1 MAPFTMNGNMRR
13 VVGCILLAWM
23 SGASPQAPAG
33 PPTQLPKTDL
43 PKPNAELPVD
53 SLKSKET
60 DNVPSKTPI
69 SVSTEA
75 INQISTQPSSTPQK
89 PNGVSEDTKAI
100 SSIPSQTEPSKTDVQ
115 GTPPGDKSDYKPPTQ
130 TASPTSQDI
139 PSGQISKKDHST
151 SAKPDDTNGA
161 PPKESQP
168 PTLTTSPGFQGKQE
182 NPNDKP
188 TIPKE
193 NEKNDAPIDKP
204 EKLIQDEKDDAL
216 QKDSQPATTA
226 TSSSPKANEPTP
238 TAKPNVPK
246 EAEKGNVP
254 TSKAENPTPAKEAPE
269 EKQSSLEATV
279 RMLDEPKDESP
290 PESKKDSTKSLDVMP
305 EKPLPS
311 DNDGVLQKESHPPT
325 IAPSSASQAKEPAP
339 TAKPNVPKEAEKGNV
354 PTSKTESPTPAKEA
368 PEEKQPS
375 LEATVR
381 ILDEPKDESPPGSP
395 KPSSKPPD
403 TMDDGSQYKRES
415 NKESAGPKETSSD
428 KKEATGESDLPSP
441 SKEASPP
448 KPTAT
453 ESSKVEESS
462 RKSSPNEK
470 PLNEER
476 AQDVSK
482 QGKDLPAN
490 PEGDQPQKETEKGP
504 QENKVQES
512 LKEVPS
518 TEKDQ
523 YEDPD
528 QASKSEKG
536 RGSDP
541 EKGDKVKDPD
551 AATEPKSDS
560 TKDPTKTGPET
571 AKNPADKG
579 SQDVNSEKG
588 APTPKP
594 SGEDPALKEPAKV
607 AENFDGKPNFGP
619 ADGSPQ
625 DIAKPTFGEK
635 DAKPQ
640 KTDVKADNPSKIN
653 TEKDASRNRGSRE
666 TPRILKE
673 ETKAPNDSDL
683 TFKKQSEKGA
693 EKVGD
698 KVEPPRVPMNDAK
711 EPIAENKVAAED
723 VVDGKNPSDPE
734 ERKKGSLPD
743 TRVVDGVDADIKDLP
758 SKKKVEGPKPGPEG
772 KPRSKEVNP
781 DNITKDGQGKDQN
794 PESPKDKQVQGDNPN
809 KEGQDSP
816 KAPSGKESQG
826 IDSAK
831 HTPAPKSSEED
842 AAPKQPAKDAENFDG
857 KPNFGPTDGSPQE
870 KTKPISSDKEAKP
883 QNTDIKADDPSKI
896 NTEKDIGKS
905 RKARETPRIP
915 KEEPKAP
922 NDSDLTFK
930 KESEKGAEKVGG
942 KVEPPRVPKNDVK
955 EPITEKKAAAE
966 DVVDGKKP
974 SDPEEQKK
982 DSLPPDTWFVDG
994 EDKPSSP
1001 DTWFVDGVDADV
1013 EHSPSKKKV
1022 EASNP
1027 DPEGKPGSKDADP
1040 GKIAKD
1046 GQGKDQSPESPK
1058 DKQVQGDNPNK
1069 DPTMTGPETAK
1080 NPADKGSQDVNSE
1093 KGAPTP
1099 KPSGEDPALKESA
1112 KVAENFDGKPNFGP
1126 ADGSPQEKDKPISS
1140 DKEAK
1145 PQNTDIKA
1153 DDPSK
1158 INTEKDIGK
1167 SRKARETPRIPKEE
1181 TRAPSDNDPTSKKES
1196 EKGAEKVGD
1205 KVEPPRVPKNDVK
1218 EPITEKKAAA
1228 EDVVDGKKPS
1238 DSEERKKD
1246 SLPSTRVVDG
1256 VNVDVKNSSSKKKVE
1271 GSNPGPEGKPGSKDV
1286 NPDNIAKYG
1295 QGKDQSPE
1303 SPKDKQ
1309 VQGDNPNKEGQ
1320 DSPKATS
1327 AKESQGID
1335 SAKHTP
1341 APKPSEKP
1349 LDENSPPEGDN
1360 PISQEPTK
1368 TEPRVPTK
1376 DIPDNKA
1383 ATGDDS
1389 HQTKDAMDFNE
1400 KPNFGSID
1408 ESSRDKNKPTP
1419 SEKEPS
1425 PPRTKDL
1432 KDGRNNTPTGVPPVK
1447 ENEKSRDTEVAHD
1460 ISNKDDFPNRKVPE
1474 KSAENGRENEEPKDD
1489 KKSAGPNLE
1498 KSENPK
1504 DNDVSTDKQLPP
1516 DTRKVSEERAI
1527 KPLPSEEI
1535 KPDVQ
1540 RKPEGS
1546 DDTKA
1551 TPKNKQADVS
1561 SLDREKPTPVADA
1574 QPSTSRNE
1582 EPPSLPTRLQPSGG
1596 SDPIHS
1602 KDSSRTSPS
1611 ENSPTAQPSKADHA
1625 SSPVVETDSAFKT
1638 SASSPAQSNE
1648 SSKASIIIPTAPV
1661 QSPKENQA
1669 SSPVVETDSAS
1680 KTSASS
1686 PARSNESS
1694 KPSVNNPTAIL
1705 PSQENP
1711 DSSSAADT
1719 NPVSKTSAT
1728 AQPKESPNPIIAA
1741 STSTAKPSAKSSAPP
1756 VQTEPPSPSEKPQ
1769 RLPDPVNTF
1778 VIEKGNVR
1786 LPAEQEPKQ
1795 PPKDVN
1801 PSRPKTS
1808 VPSPTEDTDLEPT
1821 TPEDQPKPEPT
1832 AEEAPGAIPARSNPP
1847 APSTSSKYIF
1857 SQPVY
1862 LKPDIKVTAEEA
1874 PVATAT
1880 SLPTEEKLTPD
1891 KPSMIRGTD
1900 DNVVESDDV
1909 GFEIRLLNVRYMDL
1923 LDYPDKSKHISNA
1936 LPQDLGFLTGQKSSK
1951 FHVIEM
1957 KPNNPNRLTS
1967 DQSIIVIISIS
1978 NKQDG
1983 DAIPIMEALNHDIAS
1998 KAEMLKDTI
2007 VLKLIDPSII
2017 ERGIQG
2023 FVLVNSSAKDR
2034 SGVPMDFDF
2043 ISKASN
2049 TKEEAFGAVPNPL
2062 TNLDGPQTP
2071 WKPISDESGAINW
2084 ATKSI
2089 ALSLALTSALIYA
2102 LLVLFRIHYPQHFMI
2117 R

>member
-1 MAPFTMNGNMRR
+1 MNGNMRR

-33 PPTQLPKTDL
+33 PPTQPPKTDL
-43 PKPNAELPVD
+43 TKPNAELPVD

-60 DNVPSKTPI
+60 NNVPSKTPI

-89 PNGVSEDTKAI
+89 PNGASEDTKAI

-139 PSGQISKKDHST
+139 SSGKISEKEHST
-151 SAKPDDTNGA
+151 SAKPGDTNGA

-168 PTLTTSPGFQGKQE
+168 PTLTTSP
-182 NPNDKP
+182 
-188 TIPKE
+188 
-193 NEKNDAPIDKP
+193 

-216 QKDSQPATTA
+216 QKDNQSATIA
-226 TSSSPKANEPTP
+226 TSSASQAKEPAP

-354 PTSKTESPTPAKEA
+354 PTSKTESPTPVKEA

-381 ILDEPKDESPPGSP
+381 MLEEPKDRSPPGSP

-403 TMDDGSQYKRES
+403 TMDDGSQYKREP

-428 KKEATGESDLPSP
+428 KKEATGESNQPSP

-453 ESSKVEESS
+453 ESSKAEESS
-462 RKSSPNEK
+462 RKNSANEK

-490 PEGDQPQKETEKGP
+490 PEGDQPQKETEKGS

-551 AATEPKSDS
+551 AAKEPKSDS
-560 TKDPTKTGPET
+560 TKDPTKTGPETAKNPADKGSQDVNSEKGASTPKPSGEDPALKEPAKVGENFDGKPNFGPADGSPQDIAKPTFSEKDAKPQTTDVKADDPSKINTEKDAGRNREARETPRIPKEEPKAPSDSDLTSKKESEKGVKKVGDRVEPPRVPRNDAKEPIAENKVAVEDVVDDKNPSDPEERKKDSLPDTRVVDGVSVDIKNSLSIKKVDGPKPGPEGKPGSKEVNPGNITKDGQGKDQSPESAKDKKVKGDNTNKEGQDSPKAPSGKESQGIDSAKHTPAPKPSEEDAALEEPAKDAENFDGKPNFGSTDGSPQEKTKPISSDKEAKPQNTDFKANNPSKINTEKDAGRSRGSRETPRIPKEEPKAPSDSDLTSKKESEKKAEKVGDKVEPPRVPKNDAKEPITEKKAAVEDVVNGKKPSDPEEQKKDSLPSDTWFVDGEDKPSSPDTWFVDGVDVDVEHSPSKKKVEGSNPGPEGKPGSKDADPDNIAKDDQGKDQSPESPKDKQVQGDNPNKDLTMTGPET

-625 DIAKPTFGEK
+625 EK
-635 DAKPQ
+635 D
-640 KTDVKADNPSKIN
+640 
-653 TEKDASRNRGSRE
+653 
-666 TPRILKE
+666 
-673 ETKAPNDSDL
+673 
-683 TFKKQSEKGA
+683 
-693 EKVGD
+693 
-698 KVEPPRVPMNDAK
+698 
-711 EPIAENKVAAED
+711 
-723 VVDGKNPSDPE
+723 
-734 ERKKGSLPD
+734 
-743 TRVVDGVDADIKDLP
+743 
-758 SKKKVEGPKPGPEG
+758 
-772 KPRSKEVNP
+772 
-781 DNITKDGQGKDQN
+781 
-794 PESPKDKQVQGDNPN
+794 
-809 KEGQDSP
+809 
-816 KAPSGKESQG
+816 
-826 IDSAK
+826 
-831 HTPAPKSSEED
+831 
-842 AAPKQPAKDAENFDG
+842 
-857 KPNFGPTDGSPQE
+857 
-870 KTKPISSDKEAKP
+870 KPISSDKEAKP
-883 QNTDIKADDPSKI
+883 QNTDNKADDPSKI

-905 RKARETPRIP
+905 RKARET
-915 KEEPKAP
+915 
-922 NDSDLTFK
+922 L
-930 KESEKGAEKVGG
+930 
-942 KVEPPRVPKNDVK
+942 
-955 EPITEKKAAAE
+955 
-966 DVVDGKKP
+966 
-974 SDPEEQKK
+974 
-982 DSLPPDTWFVDG
+982 
-994 EDKPSSP
+994 
-1001 DTWFVDGVDADV
+1001 
-1013 EHSPSKKKV
+1013 
-1022 EASNP
+1022 
-1027 DPEGKPGSKDADP
+1027 
-1040 GKIAKD
+1040 
-1046 GQGKDQSPESPK
+1046 
-1058 DKQVQGDNPNK
+1058 
-1069 DPTMTGPETAK
+1069 
-1080 NPADKGSQDVNSE
+1080 
-1093 KGAPTP
+1093 
-1099 KPSGEDPALKESA
+1099 
-1112 KVAENFDGKPNFGP
+1112 
-1126 ADGSPQEKDKPISS
+1126 
-1140 DKEAK
+1140 
-1145 PQNTDIKA
+1145 
-1153 DDPSK
+1153 
-1158 INTEKDIGK
+1158 
-1167 SRKARETPRIPKEE
+1167 RIPKEE
-1181 TRAPSDNDPTSKKES
+1181 TKAPSDSDPTSKKES
-1196 EKGAEKVGD
+1196 EKGGRKSWRRKPIAEK
-1205 KVEPPRVPKNDVK
+1205 KV
-1218 EPITEKKAAA
+1218 AA

-1238 DSEERKKD
+1238 DSEEH
-1246 SLPSTRVVDG
+1246 
-1256 VNVDVKNSSSKKKVE
+1256 VKNSPSKKKVE

-1286 NPDNIAKYG
+1286 NPDNIAKDD

-1303 SPKDKQ
+1303 SPKGKQ
-1309 VQGDNPNKEGQ
+1309 VKGDNPNKEGQ
-1320 DSPKATS
+1320 DFPKAPS
-1327 AKESQGID
+1327 GKESQGID

-1389 HQTKDAMDFNE
+1389 PQTKDATDFND

-1432 KDGRNNTPTGVPPVK
+1432 KDDRNNTPTGVPPVK

-1474 KSAENGRENEEPKDD
+1474 MSAENGRENEEPKDD
-1489 KKSAGPNLE
+1489 KKSAGSDLK

-1546 DDTKA
+1546 DDMKA

-1602 KDSSRTSPS
+1602 LDSSRTSPS

-1638 SASSPAQSNE
+1638 SASSPARSNE

-1669 SSPVVETDSAS
+1669 SSTVVETDSAS

-1705 PSQENP
+1705 PSKENP

-1795 PPKDVN
+1795 PPKDIN

-1832 AEEAPGAIPARSNPP
+1832 AEEAPGAIPARPNPP